1 MKELMKTNSACL
13 VIAGHA
19 PNEKERKEMPV
30 YKDEQRNSWYCKCN
44 YKDWLGESKSK
55 MKRGFATKREALQW
69 EREFLERQSASMD
82 MKFSSFVDVYFVDKA
97 PRLKERSVMT
107 KRILIE
113 TKILPY
119 FGEKKMSEI
128 TAVDIIKWQ
137 NVLLNQEYKPTYLR
151 MIQNQMTAIFNH
163 AERLYDLKDNPCKK
177 VDKMGRANAKEL
189 NFWTKEEYEVFI
201 QGFTKS
207 EEMYRIIFQ
216 MLFWLGCRVGELL
229 ALTSED
235 INLENGT
242 VSISKTYFRRNQTDY
257 ITSPKTESSNRKI
270 TIPNFLQKE
279 LQRFL
284 DRQYGLTAE
293 ERIFPITDRA
303 IQKKMKQ
310 KTELA
315 KLKPIRVHDL
325 RHSHI
330 ALLIEKGM
338 QPLVIAQRVGH
349 DSVNTTM
356 NIYGHLYPNKQKQVA
371 DMLNAEATGNATNN
385 LVDMATENH
394 YRKAGGWS

>member
-1 MKELMKTNSACL
+1 
-13 VIAGHA
+13 
-19 PNEKERKEMPV
+19 MPV
-30 YKDEQRNSWYCKCN
+30 YKDEKRNTWYCKCN
-44 YKDWLGESKSK
+44 YRDWLGESKSK
-55 MKRGFATKREALQW
+55 MKRGFATKKEALEW
-69 EREFLERQSASMD
+69 EREFLQRQSASMD
-82 MKFSSFVDVYFVDKA
+82 MKLSSFVDVYFDDKA
-97 PRLKERSVMT
+97 PRLKERSIMT
-107 KRILIE
+107 KRTLIE

-119 FGEKKMSEI
+119 FGDKQMNEI

-137 NVLLNQEYKPTYLR
+137 NALLNQEYKPTYLR
-151 MIQNQMTAIFNH
+151 MIQNQLTALFNH
-163 AERLYDLKDNPCKK
+163 AERFYDLKDNPCKK

-189 NFWTKEEYEVFI
+189 NFWTKDEFEVFI
-201 QGFTKS
+201 QCFTEE
-207 EEMYRIIFQ
+207 EEMYRIIFL

-229 ALTSED
+229 ALTESD
-235 INLENGT
+235 IDLEGGT
-242 VSISKTYFRRNQTDY
+242 VSISKTYFRRNKTDY
-257 ITSPKTESSNRKI
+257 ITAPKTESSNRKI
-270 TIPNFLQKE
+270 TIPQFLQREIK
-279 LQRFL
+279 QFL
-284 DRQYGLTAE
+284 DRQYELMPE

-310 KTELA
+310 KTEQA

-371 DMLNAEATGNATNN
+371 DLLNAEATGELENN
-385 LVDMATENH
+385 LVDMETEKRF
-394 YRKAGGWS
+394 RKAGGWS

>member
-1 MKELMKTNSACL
+1 
-13 VIAGHA
+13 
-19 PNEKERKEMPV
+19 MPV
-30 YKDEQRNSWYCKCN
+30 YKDEKRNTWYCKCN
-44 YKDWLGESKSK
+44 YRDWFGESKSK
-55 MKRGFATKREALQW
+55 MKRGFATKKEALEW
-69 EREFLERQSASMD
+69 EREFLQRQSSSMD
-82 MKFSSFVDVYFVDKA
+82 MKFSSFVDVYFDDKA
-97 PRLKERSVMT
+97 PRLKERSIMT
-107 KRILIE
+107 KRTLIE

-119 FGEKKMSEI
+119 FGDKQMNDI

-137 NVLLNQEYKPTYLR
+137 NALLNQEYKPTYLR
-151 MIQNQMTAIFNH
+151 MIQNQLTALFNH
-163 AERLYDLKDNPCKK
+163 AERFYDLKDNPCKK

-189 NFWTKEEYEVFI
+189 NFWTKDEFEVFI
-201 QGFTKS
+201 QCFTEE
-207 EEMYRIIFQ
+207 EEMYRIIFL

-229 ALTSED
+229 ALTESD
-235 INLENGT
+235 IDLEGGT
-242 VSISKTYFRRNQTDY
+242 VSISKTYFRRNKTDY
-257 ITSPKTESSNRKI
+257 ITAPKTESSNRKI
-270 TIPNFLQKE
+270 TIPQFLQDEIK
-279 LQRFL
+279 QFL
-284 DRQYGLTAE
+284 DRQYELMPE

-310 KTELA
+310 KTEQA

-371 DMLNAEATGNATNN
+371 DLLNAEATGELKNN
-385 LVDMATENH
+385 LVDMETEK
-394 YRKAGGWS
+394 RFRRAGGWS

>member
-1 MKELMKTNSACL
+1 
-13 VIAGHA
+13 
-19 PNEKERKEMPV
+19 MPV

-55 MKRGFATKREALQW
+55 MKRGFATKKEALQW

-82 MKFSSFVDVYFVDKA
+82 MKFSSFVDVYFTDKA

-137 NVLLNQEYKPTYLR
+137 NTLLNQEYKPTYLR

-201 QGFTKS
+201 QGFTES

-235 INLENGT
+235 IDLENGM
-242 VSISKTYFRRNQTDY
+242 VSVSKTYYRRNQTDY

-270 TIPNFLQKE
+270 TIPDFLQKE

-284 DRQYGLTAE
+284 ERQYGLTAE

-310 KTELA
+310 KTELS

-371 DMLNAEATGNATNN
+371 DMLNAEATGEIRNN
-385 LVDMATENH
+385 LVDMATEKR

>member
-1 MKELMKTNSACL
+1 
-13 VIAGHA
+13 
-19 PNEKERKEMPV
+19 MPV
-30 YKDEQRNSWYCKCN
+30 YKDEKRNTWYCKCN
-44 YKDWLGESKSK
+44 YRDWLGESKSK
-55 MKRGFATKREALQW
+55 MKRGFATKKEALEW
-69 EREFLERQSASMD
+69 EREFLQRQSSSMD
-82 MKFSSFVDVYFVDKA
+82 MKLSSFVDVYFDDKA
-97 PRLKERSVMT
+97 PRLKERSIMT
-107 KRILIE
+107 ERTLIE

-119 FGEKKMSEI
+119 FGDKQMNDI

-137 NVLLNQEYKPTYLR
+137 NALLNQEYKPTYLR
-151 MIQNQMTAIFNH
+151 MIQNQLTALFNH
-163 AERLYDLKDNPCKK
+163 AERFYDLKDNPCKK

-189 NFWTKEEYEVFI
+189 NFWTKDEFEVFI
-201 QGFTKS
+201 QCFTEE
-207 EEMYRIIFQ
+207 EEMYRIIFL

-229 ALTSED
+229 ALTESD
-235 INLENGT
+235 IDLEGGT
-242 VSISKTYFRRNQTDY
+242 VSISKTYFRRNKTDY
-257 ITSPKTESSNRKI
+257 ITAPKTESSNRKI
-270 TIPNFLQKE
+270 TIPQFLQDEIK
-279 LQRFL
+279 QFL
-284 DRQYGLTAE
+284 DRQYELMPE

-310 KTELA
+310 KTEQA

-371 DMLNAEATGNATNN
+371 DLLNAEATGELKNN
-385 LVDMATENH
+385 LVDMETEK
-394 YRKAGGWS
+394 RFRRAGGWS

>member
-1 MKELMKTNSACL
+1 
-13 VIAGHA
+13 
-19 PNEKERKEMPV
+19 MPV
-30 YKDEQRNSWYCKCN
+30 YKDEKRNTWYCKCN
-44 YKDWLGESKSK
+44 YRDWLGESKSK
-55 MKRGFATKREALQW
+55 MKRGFATKKEALEW
-69 EREFLERQSASMD
+69 EREFLQRQSASMD
-82 MKFSSFVDVYFVDKA
+82 MKLSSFVDVYFEDKA
-97 PRLKERSVMT
+97 PRLKERSIMT
-107 KRILIE
+107 KRTLIE

-119 FGEKKMSEI
+119 FGDKQMNEI

-137 NVLLNQEYKPTYLR
+137 NALLNQEYKPTYLR
-151 MIQNQMTAIFNH
+151 MIQNQLTALFNH
-163 AERLYDLKDNPCKK
+163 AERFYDLKDNPCKK

-189 NFWTKEEYEVFI
+189 NFWTKEEFEVFI
-201 QGFTKS
+201 KCFA
-207 EEMYRIIFQ
+207 EEEQMYRIIFL

-229 ALTSED
+229 ALTKSD
-235 INLENGT
+235 IDLEGGT
-242 VSISKTYFRRNQTDY
+242 VSISKTYFRRNKTDY
-257 ITSPKTESSNRKI
+257 ITAPKTESSNRKI
-270 TIPNFLQKE
+270 TIPRFLQDEIK
-279 LQRFL
+279 QFL
-284 DRQYGLTAE
+284 DRQYELMPE

-310 KTELA
+310 KTEQA

-371 DMLNAEATGNATNN
+371 DLLNAEATGELENN
-385 LVDMATENH
+385 LVDMETEKRF
-394 YRKAGGWS
+394 RKAGGWS

>member
-1 MKELMKTNSACL
+1 
-13 VIAGHA
+13 
-19 PNEKERKEMPV
+19 MPV
-30 YKDEQRNSWYCKCN
+30 YKDEKRNTWYCKCN
-44 YKDWLGESKSK
+44 YRDWLGESKSK
-55 MKRGFATKREALQW
+55 MKRGFATKKEALEW
-69 EREFLERQSASMD
+69 EREFLQRQSSSMD
-82 MKFSSFVDVYFVDKA
+82 MKLSSFVDVYFDDKA
-97 PRLKERSVMT
+97 PRLKERSIMT
-107 KRILIE
+107 KRTLIE

-119 FGEKKMSEI
+119 FGDKQMNDI

-137 NVLLNQEYKPTYLR
+137 NALLNQEYKPTYLR
-151 MIQNQMTAIFNH
+151 MIQNQLTALFNH
-163 AERLYDLKDNPCKK
+163 AERFYDLKDNPCKK

-189 NFWTKEEYEVFI
+189 NFWTKDEFEVFI
-201 QGFTKS
+201 QCFTEE
-207 EEMYRIIFQ
+207 EEMYRIIFL

-229 ALTSED
+229 ALCESD
-235 INLENGT
+235 IDLEGGT
-242 VSISKTYFRRNQTDY
+242 VSISKTYFRRNKTDY
-257 ITSPKTESSNRKI
+257 ITAPKTESSNRKI
-270 TIPNFLQKE
+270 TIPQFLQDEIK
-279 LQRFL
+279 QFL
-284 DRQYGLTAE
+284 DRQYELMPE

-310 KTELA
+310 KTEQA

-371 DMLNAEATGNATNN
+371 DLLNAEATGELKNN
-385 LVDMATENH
+385 LVDMETEK
-394 YRKAGGWS
+394 RFRRAGGWS